1 MSSRSYAWGE
11 WRRVSLDMARL
22 DQRESDVIAA
32 VARDDPT
39 SEPLLPDELRRFVI
53 GRVAEERDHWERGDA
68 SGIGELFRSEFGG
81 PPGSHRIRAVHGPQV
96 RIVWATRESGQERW
110 RVVVMVCLELSA
122 AARSWR
128 LIWSE
133 QAYKT
138 FSVEKAFWTLVHEG
152 EGWRVDRV
160 EPLDEGRHYLD
171 DPLPGCSDQELHEQ
185 ATISTAV
192 DGPALHVAVAEL
204 TDVDA
209 SAEVQLLDLSVV
221 DGRFA
226 PDVIAA
232 CVCEIAR
239 AWEAAS
245 TGSDPKSLEPWA
257 TPRAIDQ
264 LLRPTPNGLRRVRNL
279 QTRHVRITT
288 LTADAEPATIDVS
301 AGLQGKR
308 WLATHRGGR
317 ISGSRTRRRDF
328 TEHWTL
334 RLDPSAATPWRLIA
348 VEDAARP

>member
-1 MSSRSYAWGE
+1 MGSRSYAWGE

-22 DQRESDVIAA
+22 DLRESGVIAA

-39 SEPLLPDELRRFVI
+39 SEPLLPDDLRRFVI
-53 GRVAEERDHWERGDA
+53 GTVAEQDDHWERGDA

-81 PPGSHRIRAVHGPQV
+81 PPGGHRIRVVHGPQV
-96 RIVWATRESGQERW
+96 RIVWATGGSGQERW
-110 RVVVMVCLELSA
+110 RVVVIVCLELSA

-138 FSVEKAFWTLVHEG
+138 FSVEKAFWTLVDEG

-160 EPLDEGRHYLD
+160 ESLDDGRHYLD

-192 DGPALHVAVAEL
+192 DRPAFHVPVAAL

-209 SAEVQLLDLSVV
+209 SAEAQLLDLSVV

-232 CVCEIAR
+232 CVCEIVR
-239 AWEAAS
+239 AWEAS
-245 TGSDPKSLEPWA
+245 TTGSDPKSLESWA
-257 TPRAIDQ
+257 TPQAIDQ
-264 LLRPTPNGLRRVRNL
+264 LRRPTPNGLRRVRNL
-279 QTRHVRITT
+279 QTRRVRITT
-288 LTADAEPATIDVS
+288 LTADAEPATIGVS
-301 AGLQGKR
+301 ASLQGKR

-334 RLDPSAATPWRLIA
+334 RLDPSASTPWRLIA